1 MYFNGLFE
9 ELIFGGKLFTA
20 LKNTTFQCSKLKL
33 FWPPWQVVK
42 LLGNLNCSESHQL
55 GCLVVVTLFSCLLL
69 LLLLFN
75 MALNLYSFLDIIILD
90 SANER
95 LKESLAGVNYK

>member
-1 MYFNGLFE
+1 MYFKGLFE

-20 LKNTTFQCSKLKL
+20 LRNTTFQYSKLKL
-33 FWPPWQVVK
+33 LWPPWQVVK

-55 GCLVVVTLFSCLLL
+55 GCLVIVTLFSCLLL
-69 LLLLFN
+69 LLVN